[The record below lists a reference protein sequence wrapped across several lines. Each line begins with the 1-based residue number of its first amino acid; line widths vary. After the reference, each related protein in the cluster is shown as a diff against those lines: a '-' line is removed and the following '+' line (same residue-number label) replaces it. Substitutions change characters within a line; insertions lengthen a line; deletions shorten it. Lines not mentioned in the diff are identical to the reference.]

1 MENLDKSVLIADDSS
16 FMRKLLKDMLGKGG
30 FKVIFEAHDGQDAIQ
45 KYKAFSP
52 DILLLDLTMPKV
64 NGLNVLKEIRDYD
77 SSANVIICSA
87 MGQKFFIQE
96 ALHYGAK
103 DFVIKPYFNN
113 LITILKNRL

>member
-1 MENLDKSVLIADDSS
+1 MDKSVLIADDSS
-16 FMRKLLKDMLGKGG
+16 FMRKWLKDMLDKGG
-30 FKVIFEAHDGQDAIQ
+30 FYVILEAHDGQDAIQ

-64 NGLNVLKEIRDYD
+64 NGLDVLKEIRDYD

-87 MGQKFFIQE
+87 MGQKYLIKE
-96 ALHYGAK
+96 ALHCGAK

-113 LITILKNRL
+113 LLTILKNMF